1 MTNKGSNIDNQLK
14 EKFSDFSPMQNMLV
28 WSDLESK
35 LDKKDASKRRF
46 AIWTVAAT
54 ITAIAVSG
62 VAYFG
67 ISQKQSAQFK
77 GSSPSTLNQVDQKDA
92 DNIPQKKT
100 TQIID
105 QNTIHKADGHK
116 NSVKVERSK
125 SVELNPTA
133 LTEKLF
139 NEEVEVPVYA
149 LQETSIA
156 EASSSL
162 GNVAYTDFVSK
173 SPQISPFHLGDFLQ
187 LTLITPSSR
196 KPLERKLSRWA
207 FELGYD
213 QNQTSML
220 YKSNPELAQYVH
232 KNYLQ
237 RMKESEFALSASQV
251 HFALRY
257 QLSKKW
263 MVSAGLSWM
272 QNRTQQNFHFRD
284 SMPASVQQGYEADAY
299 GNYPIFGYLNVGPQI
314 NYEGIS
320 NVSMLSIPIGAIYE
334 HSISKNW
341 SLTAEALVQ
350 ANYLSARKGNTLNY
364 HNLMLQDID
373 GGVYRNLLWSGKFG
387 VGIQREL
394 NTKNSVGMRINTQ
407 GMFTPYYK
415 QNSAIENRG
424 WSFGLSGYY
433 VWRFI
438 K

>member
-77 GSSPSTLNQVDQKDA
+77 VSSPSTLNQVDQKDA

-105 QNTIHKADGHK
+105 QNTIHKADDHK

-125 SVELNPTA
+125 SVDLNPTA

-149 LQETSIA
+149 LQETSVA
-156 EASSSL
+156 GASSSL

-220 YKSNPELAQYVH
+220 YRSNPELAQYVH

-263 MVSAGLSWM
+263 ILSAGLSWM

-284 SMPASVQQGYEADAY
+284 SMPSSVQQGYEADAY

-394 NTKNSVGMRINTQ
+394 NTKNSVGMRLNTQ

-424 WSFGLSGYY
+424 WSVGLSGYY

>member
-1 MTNKGSNIDNQLK
+1 MKNNGSNIDNQLK
-14 EKFSDFSPMQNMLV
+14 EKFSDFSPMPNMLV
-28 WSDLESK
+28 WSELESK
-35 LDKKDASKRRF
+35 LDNKNDRKRRI
-46 AIWTVAAT
+46 AIWSAVAAVS
-54 ITAIAVSG
+54 AVVVSG

-67 ISQKQSAQFK
+67 MMQTQGGQVKQQGLVSTSKVDNHSAA
-77 GSSPSTLNQVDQKDA
+77 V
-92 DNIPQKKT
+92 IPQEKTNSKLDQSQGLDLQPEMSAKKF
-100 TQIID
+100 
-105 QNTIHKADGHK
+105 NR
-116 NSVKVERSK
+116 SEKVEFT
-125 SVELNPTA
+125 NPQY
-133 LTEKLF
+133 TEKMF
-139 NEEVEVPVYA
+139 NDEVEPPVYEIF
-149 LQETSIA
+149 ETSIA
-156 EASSSL
+156 EASSTL
-162 GNVAYTDFVSK
+162 GNVAYSDFDSK
-173 SPQISPFHLGDFLQ
+173 SPQIFPFHFGDFLQ

-207 FELGYD
+207 FEVGYD
-213 QNQTSML
+213 QNQTSMV

-263 MVSAGLSWM
+263 MLSAGLSWM

-284 SMPASVQQGYEADAY
+284 SMPASVQQGFEADAY
-299 GNYPIFGYLNVGPQI
+299 GNYPIFGYLNLGPQI
-314 NYEGIS
+314 HYEGIS
-320 NVSMLSIPIGAIYE
+320 NVSMLSVPVGAIFE
-334 HSISKNW
+334 HSLNRKW
-341 SLTAEALVQ
+341 TMTAEALVQ

-387 VGIQREL
+387 VGVQREL
-394 NTKNSVGMRINTQ
+394 NSKNSVGMRINTQ

-424 WSFGLSGYY
+424 WSVGLSGYY

>member
-77 GSSPSTLNQVDQKDA
+77 VSSPSTLNQVDQKDA

-105 QNTIHKADGHK
+105 QNTIHKADDHK

-125 SVELNPTA
+125 SVDLNPTA

-149 LQETSIA
+149 LQETSVA
-156 EASSSL
+156 GASSSL

-220 YKSNPELAQYVH
+220 YRSNPELAQYVH

-263 MVSAGLSWM
+263 ILSAGLSWM

-284 SMPASVQQGYEADAY
+284 SMPLSVQQGYEADAY

-394 NTKNSVGMRINTQ
+394 NTKNSVGMRLNTQ

-424 WSFGLSGYY
+424 WSVGLSGYY

>member
-28 WSDLESK
+28 WSDFESK

-77 GSSPSTLNQVDQKDA
+77 VSSPSTLNQVDQKDA

-100 TQIID
+100 TQTID

-207 FELGYD
+207 FEVGYD

-299 GNYPIFGYLNVGPQI
+299 GNYPIFGYLNLGPQI

-394 NTKNSVGMRINTQ
+394 NTKNSVGMRLNTQ

>member
-1 MTNKGSNIDNQLK
+1 M
-14 EKFSDFSPMQNMLV
+14 PNMLV
-28 WSDLESK
+28 WSELESK
-35 LDKKDASKRRF
+35 LDNKNARKRRI
-46 AIWTVAAT
+46 AIWSAVAAVS
-54 ITAIAVSG
+54 AVVVSG

-67 ISQKQSAQFK
+67 MTQTQGGQMKQQGLVSTSKVDNHSA
-77 GSSPSTLNQVDQKDA
+77 VV
-92 DNIPQKKT
+92 IPQEKT
-100 TQIID
+100 TSKID
-105 QNTIHKADGHK
+105 QSQGLDLQPEMSAKKFNG
-116 NSVKVERSK
+116 SEKVEFT
-125 SVELNPTA
+125 NPQY
-133 LTEKLF
+133 TEKMF
-139 NEEVEVPVYA
+139 NDEVEPPVYEIF
-149 LQETSIA
+149 ETSIA
-156 EASSSL
+156 EASSTLS
-162 GNVAYTDFVSK
+162 NVAYSDFESK
-173 SPQISPFHLGDFLQ
+173 SPQIFPFHFGDFLQ

-207 FELGYD
+207 FEVGYD
-213 QNQTSML
+213 QNQTSMV

-263 MVSAGLSWM
+263 MLSAGLSWM

-284 SMPASVQQGYEADAY
+284 SMPASVQQGFEADAY
-299 GNYPIFGYLNVGPQI
+299 GNYPIFGYLNLGPQI
-314 NYEGIS
+314 HYEGIS
-320 NVSMLSIPIGAIYE
+320 NVSMLSVPVGAIFE
-334 HSISKNW
+334 HSLNRKWTI
-341 SLTAEALVQ
+341 TAEALVQ

-387 VGIQREL
+387 VGVQREL
-394 NTKNSVGMRINTQ
+394 NSKNSVGMRINTQ

-424 WSFGLSGYY
+424 WSVGLSGYY